1 MYIHHF
7 IYIYRNTHSIYIIIC
22 VYYSYN
28 IYILS
33 ICHKK
38 ISGSLSTSPDF
49 PPEDRLDHGGRAA
62 PAAENLQSAP
72 SALALRRRRGLDR
85 AAGAWFDGAAL
96 SWGK

>member
-1 MYIHHF
+1 MCKLLIYINMY
-7 IYIYRNTHSIYIIIC
+7 IYIYYQFP
-22 VYYSYN
+22 
-28 IYILS
+28 
-33 ICHKK
+33 HKK
-38 ISGSLSTSPDF
+38 IRLPQHKSDF